1 MSDSSQILAEE
12 AWHTE
17 YSVFLFTLKAL
28 SRPPV
33 EQCEL
38 MGDFNTAW
46 ELRDDALCGRY
57 LLGSGFFTEQQEAA
71 VIEFLTAVDPV
82 PVNDMPSGAGREANL
97 AAMQHPAWQPSGR
110 KAFCNYVARKPNSLA
125 SVSAAIRSGCRHVAS
140 SFKSVW
146 RANTSQALR

>member
-1 MSDSSQILAEE
+1 MSDFSQISAEE

-17 YSVFLFTLKAL
+17 YKVFLFTLEAI
-28 SRPPV
+28 SRSPI

-46 ELRDDALCGRY
+46 ELKHDALCGHY

-82 PVNDMPSGAGREANL
+82 PVNDMPSGAGRETNL
-97 AAMQHPAWQPSGR
+97 AAMQDPAWQP
-110 KAFCNYVARKPNSLA
+110 
-125 SVSAAIRSGCRHVAS
+125 IRSIAQHLLGVLESVTQSNLAYFQGVAN
-140 SFKSVW
+140 
-146 RANTSQALR
+146 AP